1 MHKRWMPL
9 FSKRF
14 INTLC
19 IENND
24 IKNICFL
31 LLMLN
36 LKKLTINLKFLGGT
50 MNRKDFSHRL
60 ADIYERDYEINKELK
75 LMIVTIIYER

>member
-1 MHKRWMPL
+1 
-9 FSKRF
+9 
-14 INTLC
+14 
-19 IENND
+19 
-24 IKNICFL
+24 
-31 LLMLN
+31 MLN

>member
-1 MHKRWMPL
+1 
-9 FSKRF
+9 
-14 INTLC
+14 
-19 IENND
+19 
-24 IKNICFL
+24 
-31 LLMLN
+31 
-36 LKKLTINLKFLGGT
+36 